1 MKRIAE
7 IKKKRERVF
16 WKNRCVSTDWF
27 AVFAPSLIGS
37 PFNRMAVA
45 KEKARAHR
53 RKVLANKESVST
65 KLVEPVVTS
74 ASPIREKI
82 KVKSLV
88 RSALIPGEG
97 QSMGMDI
104 D

>member
-7 IKKKRERVF
+7 IKKRREHVF
-16 WKNRCVSTDWF
+16 WKNRYVHADFF
-27 AVFAPSLIGS
+27 AAFALSLIGL
-37 PFNRMAVA
+37 PFGRMAAA

-65 KLVEPVVTS
+65 KLVEPVAVST
-74 ASPIREKI
+74 SPIREKI
-82 KVKSLV
+82 KVKSSV

>member
-1 MKRIAE
+1 MCSHRLVHGVWSVTDRIA
-7 IKKKRERVF
+7 
-16 WKNRCVSTDWF
+16 
-27 AVFAPSLIGS
+27 LY
-37 PFNRMAVA
+37 RMAVA

-65 KLVEPVVTS
+65 KLVEPVATS

-82 KVKSLV
+82 KVKSSV

>member
-1 MKRIAE
+1 
-7 IKKKRERVF
+7 
-16 WKNRCVSTDWF
+16 
-27 AVFAPSLIGS
+27 
-37 PFNRMAVA
+37 MAAA

-53 RKVLANKESVST
+53 RKTLMNKETVST
-65 KLVEPVVTS
+65 KLVEPVAAP

-82 KVKSLV
+82 KVKSSV

-97 QSMGMDI
+97 QSMGMEI

>member
-1 MKRIAE
+1 
-7 IKKKRERVF
+7 
-16 WKNRCVSTDWF
+16 
-27 AVFAPSLIGS
+27 
-37 PFNRMAVA
+37 MAAA

-53 RKVLANKESVST
+53 RETLMNKETVST
-65 KLVEPVVTS
+65 KLVEPVAAS

-82 KVKSLV
+82 KVKSSV

-97 QSMGMDI
+97 QSMGMEI

>member
-1 MKRIAE
+1 MRSHRLIHG
-7 IKKKRERVF
+7 V
-16 WKNRCVSTDWF
+16 CSVTDRS
-27 AVFAPSLIGS
+27 ALS
-37 PFNRMAVA
+37 RMAVA

-53 RKVLANKESVST
+53 RKVLANKETVST
-65 KLVEPVVTS
+65 KLVEPVATS

-82 KVKSLV
+82 KVKSSA

-104 D
+104 N

>member
-16 WKNRCVSTDWF
+16 WKNRCVHGVWFTTSTL
-27 AVFAPSLIGS
+27 SLIRS
-37 PFNRMAVA
+37 PFDRMAVA

-53 RKVLANKESVST
+53 RKVLANKESAST
-65 KLVEPVVTS
+65 KLVEPVATS
-74 ASPIREKI
+74 TSPIREKI
-82 KVKSLV
+82 KVRSSA